1 MKTKAPAFLV
11 LFLLLVTF
19 IPASSSAQVTWRY
32 YSKALGNHEYNLIFE
47 ATIDS
52 SWYVY
57 SQNIPITD
65 GSFPVATTINYDTEE
80 GKIFKLIGANKEAGD
95 GRLELDDPLFS
106 NLHIVKYGSQKL
118 TITQRIKV
126 LDFSQ
131 PIKGYLTYMT
141 CCSNKCKP
149 PKDIDFSFQLGRVS
163 LLKVD

>member
-1 MKTKAPAFLV
+1 MKTKAPTVLV
-11 LFLLLVTF
+11 LFLVLATF
-19 IPASSSAQVTWRY
+19 IPACSSAQVTWRY

-65 GSFPVATTINYDTEE
+65 GPSPVATTINYDTEE
-80 GKIFKLIGANKEAGD
+80 GKVFKLIGPNKEAGD
-95 GRLELDDPLFS
+95 GRLELDELLFD
-106 NLHIVKYGSQKL
+106 NLHLVKYGAKKM

-131 PIKGYLTYMT
+131 PIKGYLTYMPFT
-141 CCSNKCKP
+141 HNKCKP
-149 PKDIDFSFQLGRVS
+149 PIDVDFSFQLGRVS
-163 LLKVD
+163 SVKKN

>member
-1 MKTKAPAFLV
+1 MKIKVSTVLV
-11 LFLLLVTF
+11 LFLVLATF

-57 SQNIPITD
+57 SQNIPMTD
-65 GSFPVATTINYDTEE
+65 GAFPIATTITYDTEE
-80 GKIFKLIGANKEAGD
+80 GEIFKLKGTNKEVGD
-95 GRLELDDPLFS
+95 GRLELDDPLFD

-141 CCSNKCKP
+141 CSNNVCHP
-149 PKDIDFSFQLGRVS
+149 PRDVDFSFQLG
-163 LLKVD
+163 KVRLVKAD